1 MLVIRCFVLET
12 ATRLH
17 GKREVGD
24 HINVDQHDYIFAL
37 PCEDVNFSTHAYRP
51 VLQGYKNIY
60 LFVTLDS
67 SQGLV
72 LATFQFEIIFHSF
85 VSLPFSVCVC
95 QSVCLCL
102 SAKGTGRLACNIK
115 YADRPRQRPAL
126 LKTPGPVQP
135 GQFQTRQ
142 QGANAWQ
149 SVSRRLPSMTTPPS
163 QQPGY
168 TNVQRQPYCLMAS
181 SCPPHHHLPADNGYP
196 PPPYYPYSIPPRRRV
211 DTQSPDDVFEPRLD
225 GHRSTAQP
233 ICHPISAF
241 QRQHITHMYAA
252 ETLV

>member
-60 LFVTLDS
+60 LLVTLDS

-85 VSLPFSVCVC
+85 VSLPFSVSVC

-102 SAKGTGRLACNIK
+102 SVSLPRAPAGWRATSSTLTDHVKGQRCS
-115 YADRPRQRPAL
+115 RPPVPCSQDSSRPD
-126 LKTPGPVQP
+126 
-135 GQFQTRQ
+135 
-142 QGANAWQ
+142 
-149 SVSRRLPSMTTPPS
+149 SRASTHGSLFR
-163 QQPGY
+163 GD
-168 TNVQRQPYCLMAS
+168 CL
-181 SCPPHHHLPADNGYP
+181 
-196 PPPYYPYSIPPRRRV
+196 
-211 DTQSPDDVFEPRLD
+211 Q
-225 GHRSTAQP
+225 
-233 ICHPISAF
+233 
-241 QRQHITHMYAA
+241 
-252 ETLV
+252 